1 MATITP
7 RAHRFIH
14 IVTLAS
20 FADLSTYKYSMVT
33 KVSNNVIA
41 DGALTTGLTNANVN
55 VRSLTV
61 TRTAVTGTPVTNDGN
76 VFSGTYTPVLTAV
89 TNITATPVSGG
100 CQYMRVGDVVTVSG
114 RIDFAVTVINT
125 NSQLGVSLPI
135 ASNFTNSRQCGG
147 TASNGFT
154 PYGDYGVAIIAD
166 SVNNRAEFRLT
177 PPVTSEEAYWFT
189 FTYIIV

>member
-1 MATITP
+1 MAAITP

-41 DGALTTGLTNANVN
+41 AGALTTGLTNANVN

-76 VFSGTYTPVLTAV
+76 VFSGTYTPSLTAV
-89 TNITATPVSGG
+89 TNIAGTPVAYTST
-100 CQYMRVGDVVTVSG
+100 YMRVGNVVTVSG
-114 RIDFAVTVINT
+114 RVDIQVTTINT
-125 NSQLGVSLPI
+125 NSLLGMSLPV
-135 ASNFTNSRQCGG
+135 ASDFSSSVQCGG
-147 TASNGFT
+147 MAFVGTT
-154 PYGDYGVAIIAD
+154 TYGDYGATILAD
-166 SVNNRAEFRLT
+166 TTNNRAEFRLS
-177 PPVTSEEAYWFT
+177 PPVATSEGYWFT
-189 FTYIIV
+189 FTYRIV